1 MTLAEFESFLR
12 VAREQKVMAFKFS
25 PQTGDLAVQFEQT
38 PVDPAN
44 LTGLLPGDW
53 KRGPDLSFD
62 PDLDRDQ
69 GLAEEV
75 HKAVAGAKGR
85 K

>member
-12 VAREQKVMAFKFS
+12 VAREQKVMAFKL
-25 PQTGDLAVQFEQT
+25 GDLAVQFEQAT
-38 PVDPAN
+38 PDPGAM
-44 LTGLLPGDW
+44 LPGDW

-62 PDLDRDQ
+62 PDLDREH

-75 HKAVAGAKGR
+75 KKAVASVKG
-85 K
+85 KK